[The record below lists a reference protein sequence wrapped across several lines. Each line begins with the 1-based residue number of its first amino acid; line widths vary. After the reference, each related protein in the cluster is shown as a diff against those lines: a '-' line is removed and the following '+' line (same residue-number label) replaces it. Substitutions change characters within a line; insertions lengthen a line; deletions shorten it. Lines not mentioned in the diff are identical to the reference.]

1 MQKALFCPS
10 RFPTSLLHA
19 DFSPKHT
26 PVLFYPPRL
35 VRQRISYR
43 YSPCQGTTY
52 SLIQELFLLLL
63 ANTVAGSA
71 SGTHSLVNYR
81 CSRNYFSSTRVF
93 FKTVTLHDLSLGIG
107 ETQIFHW
114 TNVKTVRIP
123 NTTTFVMTSQYTL
136 WLSLDYWWVF
146 QLN

>member
-1 MQKALFCPS
+1 M
-10 RFPTSLLHA
+10 
-19 DFSPKHT
+19 
-26 PVLFYPPRL
+26 PRDY
-35 VRQRISYR
+35 VQFNTRIVFM
-43 YSPCQGTTY
+43 
-52 SLIQELFLLLL
+52 LM

-146 QLN
+146 QLIGTLMFHEISLMYCHGFLLSAYLGYNNDFF